1 MERGCQ
7 VAITTSRLPSKKT
20 LELINDLVNSLP
32 GCKKIA
38 RGKKSFA
45 ALLEE
50 ATICGARHLAFMWD
64 RRGMPSLLLF
74 YSVTLKRWE
83 PYFLKIGGVVTRRD
97 FPIYISRRPPAKSA
111 VIIDEAGGE
120 LGDIFVEIFQY
131 PKVYSLE
138 KVRGRF
144 DTIILIKKGERYV
157 VEILGKDLGPRA
169 STLKIRE
176 VAYRYDM
183 PQL

>member
-20 LELINDLVNSLP
+20 LELVNDLANSLP

-45 ALLEE
+45 TLLEE
-50 ATICGARHLAFMWD
+50 AAICGARYLAFVWD

-74 YSVTLKRWE
+74 YNVTFKRWE
-83 PYFLKIGGVVTRRD
+83 PYLLKIGGVVTRRD
-97 FPIYISRRPPAKSA
+97 FPIFVSRRPPARSA
-111 VIIDEAGGE
+111 VIVDETGGE

-144 DTIILIKKGERYV
+144 DTIILVKRGEGYI
-157 VEILGKDLGPRA
+157 VEILGEDLGPRA

-176 VAYRYDM
+176 VA
-183 PQL
+183 